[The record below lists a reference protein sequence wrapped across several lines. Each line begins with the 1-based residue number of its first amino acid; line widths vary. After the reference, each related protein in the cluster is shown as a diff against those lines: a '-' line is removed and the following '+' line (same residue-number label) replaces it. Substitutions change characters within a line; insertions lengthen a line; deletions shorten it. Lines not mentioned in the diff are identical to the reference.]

1 MSVNPWE
8 VHCIKDFLFLNCPE
22 CAFKTKVGDFFQ
34 DHATKNHPSSSAFY
48 ERNPLSCINTEDH
61 VSIDLPKQIE
71 TIAEIVCFEDL
82 GCVIIKWI

>member
-1 MSVNPWE
+1 MSENPWE

-48 ERNPLSCINTEDH
+48 ERDPLNYIDTEDH
-61 VSIDLPKQIE
+61 VSIDLPKKNE
-71 TIAEIVCFEDL
+71 TIAEIVCLEDL
-82 GCVIIKWI
+82 GCVITKWI

>member
-1 MSVNPWE
+1 MSLNPWE

-48 ERNPLSCINTEDH
+48 ERDPLNCINTGKSLSEPLIFA
-61 VSIDLPKQIE
+61 SINPQYDNRLFMELP
-71 TIAEIVCFEDL
+71 
-82 GCVIIKWI
+82 